1 MLYGIYTIKRTGE
14 RCCMNIGSVTFGLY
28 LLPRKVTVC
37 TQSLPAQWYSVWVM
51 CFICSTNRLCS
62 GEDEVLQLV

>member
-1 MLYGIYTIKRTGE
+1 MLRLDSS
-14 RCCMNIGSVTFGLY
+14 CC
-28 LLPRKVTVC
+28 PRKVTVY